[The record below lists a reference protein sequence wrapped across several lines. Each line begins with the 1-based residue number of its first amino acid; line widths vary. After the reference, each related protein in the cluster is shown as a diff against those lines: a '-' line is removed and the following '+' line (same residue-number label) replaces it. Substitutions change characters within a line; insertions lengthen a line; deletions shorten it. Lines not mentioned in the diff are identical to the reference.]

1 MVSNYETVFRYFVGG
16 YMVKIIVAT
25 NGAFKMA
32 VYLLLINYTK
42 KKTAS
47 FLTPLL
53 ENDEQRMC
61 IRCAFLCI

>member
-1 MVSNYETVFRYFVGG
+1 MVSNYETIFRYFVGG

-42 KKTAS
+42 K
-47 FLTPLL
+47 
-53 ENDEQRMC
+53 QQ
-61 IRCAFLCI
+61 AF